1 MTTAVLTPE
10 KEVISS
16 QRKTPTK
23 QQVSM
28 LASQQDSN
36 PFLDTRRAWNGVWE
50 ESLANARRWRLIAV
64 FEAGL
69 LALALFGLIH
79 LGSQPKAIPY
89 VVEVNKLGEVAYAG
103 RLEPAR
109 ADNNVIKA
117 SIASFVSDLRMVTPD
132 AGLQAEAVNRVYA
145 YISKGDPA
153 LGRVN
158 SFYGATKEASPYVR
172 AQDEIVSVA
181 IDDVLPTSQNSWQ
194 VDWTETTRDR
204 KGEKA
209 VTAKWRG
216 LVTIV
221 LVPPSASTSETLLRR
236 NPLGRRDLFPARR
249 LQQSGHLQ
257 RQVLQ
262 LKPQPRHSHR
272 QRHRQR
278 KKEKQQC
285 S

>member
-1 MTTAVLTPE
+1 MTTAILTPE
-10 KEVISS
+10 KKIVSS
-16 QRKTPTK
+16 GRETPE
-23 QQVSM
+23 QQASM
-28 LASQQDSN
+28 LARQQDAN

-50 ESLANARRWRLIAV
+50 ESLSNARRWRLIAL
-64 FEAGL
+64 FEAVL

-89 VVEVNKLGEVAYAG
+89 VVEVNKLGEVAYSG

-109 ADNNVIKA
+109 ADSNVIKA
-117 SIASFVSDLRMVTPD
+117 SIASFVADLRMVTPD
-132 AGLQAEAVNRVYA
+132 ASLQAEAVNRVYA

-158 SFYGATKEASPYVR
+158 SFYGAAKEASPYVR
-172 AQDEIVSVA
+172 AVDEIVSVA
-181 IDDVLPTSQNSWQ
+181 IDDVLPSSQNSWQ

-221 LVPPSASTSETLLRR
+221 LVPPSASTSEAQLRR
-236 NPLGRRDLFPARR
+236 NPLGVYVQDVTWSR
-249 LQQSGHLQ
+249 LD
-257 RQVLQ
+257 
-262 LKPQPRHSHR
+262 
-272 QRHRQR
+272 
-278 KKEKQQC
+278 
-285 S
+285 